1 MSRMTLT
8 AVLAALAVI
17 FVLSGIAGIIPLGP
31 SGEGGWWLDIIG
43 IFLGVLA
50 FIVFRSRRTA

>member
-1 MSRMTLT
+1 MSRMTLAT
-8 AVLAALAVI
+8 VVAAFAVI
-17 FVLSGIAGIIPLGP
+17 FVLSGIAGISPFGP

-50 FIVFRSRRTA
+50 FIIFRSRSTA